1 MTGTGVGCMTGAA
14 ADGVTGIALRISGSF
29 VVIPEEKPAESWAGA
44 EVAPLAATSR
54 EASACR
60 EMPITELLGLKD

>member
-1 MTGTGVGCMTGAA
+1 MTGAA